1 MKKDKNPA
9 EEMSEKK
16 RLQDLVWDG
25 LFNSLENKPVDNKNP
40 NPSKKEKKDKK
51 ATEDKEKP
59 EDSRR
64 SEWAPALPIKGTA
77 ISERGCLFEQFELSV
92 KVG

>member
-16 RLQDLVWDG
+16 RLQGLVWDG
-25 LFNSLENKPVDNKNP
+25 LFNSLENKPVDNKNS

-51 ATEDKEKP
+51 ATGDKEKP
-59 EDSRR
+59 EDSRS